1 MTNYKLILDNIK
13 TQNLGTIYALHGD
26 EPYFIDILTKAF
38 EDEALPPESQDFNK
52 VVLFGNE
59 IDWKR
64 VVEEARRVPMFGDRT
79 LVIVREANQM
89 RGLDGLLSYIENPT
103 PSTTLVIEHKG
114 KKIDGKTKFYKSLS
128 KAATIF
134 LSEKM
139 KEDQLVPYI
148 ISTGKS
154 YGIEVS
160 NVLAEKLWAHL
171 GSDIQKIN
179 NEFQKIKISEPDIK
193 ALDAELIERYIG
205 ISREYNVIDLVNALM
220 MRQRDKLA
228 SCLNYFAQNPKNAAA
243 QPIVAVLYSFL
254 SKALAA
260 HYAKT
265 FDEQKKLGVWTAHK
279 NFAAQFSIAYIH
291 ELMFICHEF
300 AQKAVGINYKPAD
313 GDTWIRDLSARISA
327 LLR

>member
-13 TQNLGTIYALHGD
+13 SQNLGTVYALHGD
-26 EPYFIDILTKAF
+26 EPYFIDLLTKAF
-38 EDEALPPESQDFNK
+38 EEEALPLDAQDFNK

-89 RGLDGLLSYIENPT
+89 RGLDGLNAYLENPT

-114 KKIDGKTKFYKSLS
+114 KKIDGKTKLYKNLS
-128 KAATIF
+128 KTATIF
-134 LSEKM
+134 LSEKL

-148 ISTGKS
+148 ISAGKS

-160 NVLAEKLWAHL
+160 RELAEKLWVHL
-171 GSDIQKIN
+171 GSDVQKIN
-179 NEFQKIKISEPDIK
+179 NEFQKIKISEPNIK
-193 ALDAELIERYIG
+193 TLDAELIEKYIG

-220 MRQRDKLA
+220 MRQREKLA

-243 QPIVAVLYSFL
+243 QPIVAVLYAFL
-254 SKALAA
+254 SKSLAA
-260 HYAKT
+260 HYAKS
-265 FDEQKKLGVWTAHK
+265 FEEQKKLGVWSIHK
-279 NFAAQFSIAYIH
+279 NFASQFSIAYIH

-300 AQKAVGINYKPAD
+300 AQKAVGIHYKPAE
-313 GDTWIRDLSARISA
+313 GDTWIRDLSARISV